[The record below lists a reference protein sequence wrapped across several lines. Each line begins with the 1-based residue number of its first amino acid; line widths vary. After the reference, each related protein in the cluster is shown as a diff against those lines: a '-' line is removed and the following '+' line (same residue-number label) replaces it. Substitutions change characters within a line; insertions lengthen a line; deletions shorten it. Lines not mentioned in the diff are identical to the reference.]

1 VRIRTASL
9 HQLTPHSTGN
19 GRGARELAPRPSR
32 FISLS
37 VALVQAQIEMALA
50 SVLAHVPDAE
60 VRLVGTASSMVRGI
74 DLPAND
80 VDVLFRQRA
89 DVDAWF
95 NALTGV
101 VEVDTAPVWLADAYQ
116 YFARVRVHGIVV
128 ELSTVE
134 NECEH
139 DTVECLGEGPWRHC
153 DVLECDGWRIA
164 AVATEL
170 RLITEVSR
178 GRTDRYRPIIGH
190 LQVAGCDAA
199 LLRRGLD
206 NAGVASEQA
215 DALLRELSVSVRLD
229 SGIPLSPKKE

>member
-1 VRIRTASL
+1 MVR
-9 HQLTPHSTGN
+9 
-19 GRGARELAPRPSR
+19 
-32 FISLS
+32 
-37 VALVQAQIEMALA
+37 AQIEMALA

-60 VRLVGTASSMVRGI
+60 VRLVGTASSMLRGI

-95 NALTGV
+95 EALTGIV
-101 VEVDTAPVWLADAYQ
+101 DVDTAPVWLADAYQ
-116 YFARVRVHGIVV
+116 YFARVRVDGIVV

-134 NECEH
+134 IEVDD

-153 DVLECDGWRIA
+153 DVLACDGWPIA

-178 GRTDRYRPIIGH
+178 GRTDRYRPIIRH
-190 LQVAGCDAA
+190 LQVAGCDRA

-215 DALLRELSVSVRLD
+215 ESLLSELSVSLGLD
-229 SGIPLSPKKE
+229 SGIPLSPEKE